1 VPEPQ
6 VSSESLSAFASADLG
21 QSGLLP
27 DGLDET
33 ALAALD
39 AAAHTAAFDMDLL
52 RTPAARDIRLQIE
65 AIVTLLRKMDDRA
78 VLARQ
83 GLLSRLT
90 GADVEARLEFELA
103 GQNVLTAMGRLR
115 RAAQNG
121 RHVLGL
127 LAAARADLVAEQAR
141 LEALIAAAKALLT
154 TASAK
159 DEFIATRFERR
170 LANIMAM
177 HAANILTIEQIG
189 LAHGVLSG
197 LLDRITD
204 VDTLLLPLWQ
214 RNVLALAHASVGSPH
229 RDAARDFAHS
239 HRQLISHLDEGSGK

>member
-1 VPEPQ
+1 VPELQ
-6 VSSESLSAFASADLG
+6 VSSEPLSAFASRDLG
-21 QSGLLP
+21 QSGPLP
-27 DGLDET
+27 DCLDET
-33 ALAALD
+33 ALGALD
-39 AAAHTAAFDMDLL
+39 AAAHTIAFDIDLL

-65 AIVTLLRKMDDRA
+65 SVVTLLRKMDDRV

-90 GADVEARLEFELA
+90 GADVEARLEFELT
-103 GQNVLTAMGRLR
+103 GQNVLMAIGRLR

-127 LAAARADLVAEQAR
+127 LVAARADLVAEQTR

-154 TASAK
+154 TAAAK
-159 DEFIATRFERR
+159 DEFITTRFERR

-189 LAHGVLSG
+189 LAHGLLSG
-197 LLDRITD
+197 LLDRVTD

-214 RNVLALAHASVGSPH
+214 RNVLALAHASVGPQQS
-229 RDAARDFAHS
+229 DAARDFAHS
-239 HRQLISHLDEGSGK
+239 HRQLISYLEEDKGK